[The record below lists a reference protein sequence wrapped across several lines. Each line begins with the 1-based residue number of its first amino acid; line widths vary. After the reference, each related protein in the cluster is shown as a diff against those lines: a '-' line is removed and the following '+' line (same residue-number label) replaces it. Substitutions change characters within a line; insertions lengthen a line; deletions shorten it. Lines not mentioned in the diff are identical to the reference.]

1 MNLMSILLQAAGAGQ
16 QGGGASMWVMLLL
29 MIVIFYFFMIRP
41 QSKKAKEERIFRDGL
56 QKGDKV
62 LTHIQICEL
71 NGELLADIEDYF
83 AIGSSDL
90 PIAINRSLRQMGLG
104 EEMRIIAPWYTAY
117 GAEGTSLIKPYSNL
131 IITLTTIEE

>member
-41 QSKKAKEERIFRDGL
+41 QSKKAKEERKFRDGL

-62 LTHIQICEL
+62 VTAGGIHGKVAEVKESTIVIEVSNGVNITVEKNFIQPSPEAMVE
-71 NGELLADIEDYF
+71 N
-83 AIGSSDL
+83 
-90 PIAINRSLRQMGLG
+90 Q
-104 EEMRIIAPWYTAY
+104 
-117 GAEGTSLIKPYSNL
+117 KK
-131 IITLTTIEE
+131 